1 VTTAE
6 GAAGARE
13 TVSLG
18 SGEQRT
24 GLRLLVNAGIRGTGK
39 VVLLESGAP
48 AAGMIVR
55 TRVAGRSLQA
65 ITEAD
70 GSFKL
75 EGLVPGEDI
84 GVEVIPEPLPPGV
97 GERVPEY
104 TELTVPKAVPS
115 LDLGTFRLM
124 KGNWRARDR
133 QGGLQL
139 RVRIQGGRP
148 IVSAMAAEGAGAAAG
163 VQKGD
168 QILSVDGRDVTGLG
182 PGAIGYLMSR
192 PVGTRVTLVLV
203 TAAGERR
210 TVSAAATRM

>member
-1 VTTAE
+1 
-6 GAAGARE
+6 
-13 TVSLG
+13 
-18 SGEQRT
+18 
-24 GLRLLVNAGIRGTGK
+24 
-39 VVLLESGAP
+39 
-48 AAGMIVR
+48 
-55 TRVAGRSLQA
+55 
-65 ITEAD
+65 
-70 GSFKL
+70 
-75 EGLVPGEDI
+75 
-84 GVEVIPEPLPPGV
+84 
-97 GERVPEY
+97 
-104 TELTVPKAVPS
+104 

-139 RVRIQGGRP
+139 RVRIQGGRA

-168 QILSVDGRDVTGLG
+168 QILSVDGRDVAGLG